1 MVTELASEAET
12 VPSELAS
19 EAGQEN
25 TAATGAS
32 RDDVDASPRPR
43 GRPGYGRTQWRV
55 RFNGPVMRFT
65 TPDAPRALFGYF
77 AGL

>member
-25 TAATGAS
+25 TAATGTAAARLMDS
-32 RDDVDASPRPR
+32 SFTIGGHACVESAPPVRDTAIEACV
-43 GRPGYGRTQWRV
+43 
-55 RFNGPVMRFT
+55 
-65 TPDAPRALFGYF
+65 
-77 AGL
+77 